1 MRYRL
6 GLVGPPGQQVFVSLI
21 LPAEPEAVALVVH
34 GAGSY
39 LGPYLPFAWELA
51 DRAVAAAL
59 VDLPGHGLSDGTP
72 AHIRSYTTYLEAIH
86 AALAWARESC
96 PTAGSFLVGESY
108 GAILVLLY
116 ALGRARPGSPG
127 PPESVRPG
135 GPVRG
140 LVLSA
145 PAFRPAGVSPW
156 ALRALAGLAR
166 VLPRLRVPGH
176 TGVTVTRNPLADEIV
191 RRDPL
196 LGRRLSAAYL
206 AELVKAGQEATRKVP
221 LLDLPVLFLISGQD
235 EVVDNSASRQAFSSL
250 TVDDRTWQEFPR
262 LAHAL
267 LLEDPVGMAAAV
279 SQWIHRT
286 VTRAGRQRPAAT
298 RPPV

>member
-6 GLVGPPGQQVFVSLI
+6 GLVGPPGQRVFVSLTS
-21 LPAEPEAVALVVH
+21 PEEPEALALVVH

-51 DRAVAAAL
+51 ARGVAAVL

-72 AHIRSYTTYLEAIH
+72 VHVRSYTTYLAAIH
-86 AALAWARESC
+86 AAVAWARESC
-96 PTAGSFLVGESY
+96 PADAGFLVGESY

-116 ALGRARPGSPG
+116 ALDHIRPDSSGPPGPARPGT
-127 PPESVRPG
+127 
-135 GPVRG
+135 PVRG

-166 VLPRLRVPGH
+166 VLPRVRVPGH
-176 TGVTVTRNPLADEIV
+176 TGVTVTRHPLAGEIV

-196 LGRRLSAAYL
+196 LGRRLTASYL
-206 AELVKAGQEATRKVP
+206 AELVKAGQEATRKAP
-221 LLDLPVLFLISGQD
+221 LLALPVLFLISGQD

-250 TVDDRTWQEFPR
+250 TVDDRTWQEFPG

-279 SQWIHRT
+279 SRWIHRT
-286 VTRAGRQRPAAT
+286 VRPST
-298 RPPV
+298 